1 MLLNCIQELPEN
13 LMPIRAHTVPL
24 NRRRTITLPKSVLGD
39 LPEGTIFVVKR
50 RDDGVIELQP
60 RILVDPA
67 QAWFW
72 SPEWQAGE
80 RRVDADKA
88 AGRVHEYE
96 DADAM
101 FSALDAPAVK

>member
-1 MLLNCIQELPEN
+1 
-13 LMPIRAHTVPL
+13 MPVRAQFVPL
-24 NRRRTITLPKSVLGD
+24 NRRRTITLPKAVLGD
-39 LPEGTIFVVKR
+39 LPEGTIFVVTR
-50 RDDGVIELQP
+50 REDGVIELQP

-88 AGRVHEYE
+88 AGRFHEHE

-101 FSALDAPAVK
+101 FAALDAPIST